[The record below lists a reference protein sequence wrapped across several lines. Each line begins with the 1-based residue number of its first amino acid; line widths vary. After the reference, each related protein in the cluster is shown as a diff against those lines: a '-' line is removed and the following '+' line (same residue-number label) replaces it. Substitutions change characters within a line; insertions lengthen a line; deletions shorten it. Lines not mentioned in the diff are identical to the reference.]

1 MTSSLLKTTLHNT
14 VAEGLYR
21 EIANRTSR
29 YYYYLGKALSWSDE
43 EFPPTP
49 TDSYEYE
56 LSVRNDIIATK
67 EISPS
72 DVSFVVARYDWEYG
86 TVYDMYDD
94 QYSDQV
100 LGIDLISGGSGYTI
114 APTVTITGG
123 GGTGATAVATVNLA
137 GNVTGITMTNKGSG
151 YVSKPTVTL
160 TGPYGSGAAASA
172 IVNIAPSGAQK
183 LEDCVYYVVT
193 DEYNVYKCLDNN
205 NNAESTYKPFGTTPE
220 PITLSDGYVWKFM
233 YTIPIALRNKFL
245 TAALMPISNS
255 LRSQFYSNGKILKIS
270 IANQG
275 SGYTYAN
282 ATIVGDGTASNEQLY
297 ITSIDLL
304 TPGTGFSSATVA
316 IEPPV
321 SSISAWVSGGSTILN
336 QYIGSGANVYK
347 VTVAGNLGNTAPTH
361 RTGSVVSGTTTL
373 QFVGATAQAEATVSD
388 GEITSITLLGSVR
401 RIAIVN
407 NGSGYTSAP
416 TVVIGTQWT
425 ATTAYTLNQQIFYG
439 DNLYTVTT
447 AGTSGS
453 VAPTHTS
460 GSASNG
466 TSTLKYAGIKAKAYS
481 VINTSGD
488 VIKVVVY
495 DEGTGYRTTPAI
507 SFTGGGG
514 SSATATA
521 TLRYGYGYSTI
532 PDVSFTGGSG
542 ASAAIL
548 TLPTTATLNPIIDN
562 GSVVDVQ
569 VEDAGEGYTYAN
581 INITGDGEG
590 ASVLADLSVG
600 DVNTLQANVEL
611 LTVDGAIS
619 AIQVVS
625 GGYGYGSASVTINGD
640 GIGAT
645 ATATIVNGKVTK
657 INITNYGSGYRWATA
672 TINGNGNGATAR
684 VIISP
689 FGGHSKDAIN
699 ELFARTLMFYS
710 TVSSETNQGFV
721 VNNDYRQFGIIKN
734 PFVYNEPSYFTEVYG
749 TGCWAVGATISTPSN
764 FPDDSIVYRQGDSAR
779 FRIVTIETYGAL
791 LQSIDNAVL
800 ANNDVLANIA
810 GNNFTC
816 KTVTPPDFDKYSGDL
831 MYIDNR
837 KGFTPTTQETISFR
851 TVIRF

>member
-43 EFPPTP
+43 ELPPSP

-100 LGIDLISGGSGYTI
+100 LGIDLISGGTGYTI

-137 GNVTGITMTNKGSG
+137 GNVTGIAMTNKGSG
-151 YVSKPTVTL
+151 YVSQPTVTL
-160 TGPYGSGAAASA
+160 SGPYGSGAAASA

-183 LEDCVYYVVT
+183 LEDCVYYVLT
-193 DEYNVYKCLDNN
+193 DEFNVYKCLDNN
-205 NNAESTYKPFGTTPE
+205 NNAQSIYKPYGTNPE

-245 TAALMPISNS
+245 TSALMPISNS

-275 SGYTYAN
+275 SGYTYAT
-282 ATIVGDGTASNEQLY
+282 ATITGDGTATNEQMY
-297 ITSIDLL
+297 ITSVDVL
-304 TPGTGFSSATVA
+304 TGGSGFTTATVT
-316 IEPPV
+316 IEPPFT
-321 SSISAWVSGGSTILN
+321 SINTWASGGSTILN
-336 QYIGSGANVYK
+336 QYIGYGVNVYK
-347 VTVAGNLGNTAPTH
+347 VTVAGNLGTTAPTH
-361 RTGSVVSGTTTL
+361 RSGSASNGTTTL
-373 QFVGATAQAEATVSD
+373 QFVGATAQAEGTVS
-388 GEITSITLLGSVR
+388 GGALTGVTLIGNVR
-401 RIAIVN
+401 RISVVL
-407 NGSGYTSAP
+407 NGTGYTSAP
-416 TVVIGTQWT
+416 TVVIGNQWT
-425 ATTAYTLNQQIFYG
+425 ATTAYTVNQQIFYG

-447 AGTSGS
+447 AGTTGS

-466 TSTLKYAGIKAKAYS
+466 TATLKYAGIKAKAYS
-481 VINTSGD
+481 VINTTGD

-495 DEGTGYRTTPAI
+495 DEGTGYRTAPPVT
-507 SFTGGGG
+507 FTGGGG
-514 SSATATA
+514 TGATATS
-521 TLRYGYGYSTI
+521 TLRYGSGYSSI
-532 PDVSFTGGSG
+532 PNVVITGGVG
-542 ASAAIL
+542 ATAAVL
-548 TLPTTATLNPIIDN
+548 TTATTATLNPIIDN
-562 GSVVDVQ
+562 GAVVDVQ
-569 VEDAGEGYTYAN
+569 VEDPGEGYTYAN
-581 INITGDGEG
+581 IAITGNGTG
-590 ASVLADLSVG
+590 ALVTADLSVG

-619 AIQVVS
+619 AIEVVS
-625 GGYGYGSASVTINGD
+625 GGYGYGAATVAIDGD
-640 GIGAT
+640 GTGAT
-645 ATATIVNGKVTK
+645 ATATIVNGRITK

-672 TINGNGNGATAR
+672 TINGTGNGASAR

-699 ELFARTLMFYS
+699 ELFARTLMFYN
-710 TVSSETNQGFV
+710 TVSSETNQGFA

-734 PFVYNEPSYFTEVYG
+734 PFVYGQSSYFTEVYG

-764 FPDDSIVYRQGDSAR
+764 FPDDSIVYRQGDLAK
-779 FRIVTIETYGAL
+779 FRIVTVETYGAL

-800 ANNDVLANIA
+800 QNNDVLANA
-810 GNNFTC
+810 SGNNFTC

-831 MYIDNR
+831 LYIDNR

>member
-14 VAEGLYR
+14 IAEGLYR
-21 EIANRTSR
+21 EISNRTSR

-43 EFPPTP
+43 ELPPTP

-72 DVSFVVARYDWEYG
+72 DVSFVVARHDWEYG
-86 TVYDMYDD
+86 KVYDMYDD

-100 LGIDLISGGSGYTI
+100 LGIDLISGGTGYTI

-123 GGTGATAVATVNLA
+123 GGEGATAVATVNLA
-137 GNVTGITMTNKGSG
+137 GNVTGIAMTNKGSG
-151 YVSKPTVTL
+151 YVSQPTVTL
-160 TGPYGSGAAASA
+160 SGPYGTGASASA

-183 LEDCVYYVVT
+183 LEECVYYVLT

-205 NNAESTYKPFGTTPE
+205 NNAQSIYKPYGTTPE

-255 LRSQFYSNGKILKIS
+255 LRSQFYASGKILKIS

-275 SGYTYAN
+275 TGYTYAN
-282 ATIVGDGTASNEQLY
+282 ATITGDGTASDEQLY
-297 ITSIDLL
+297 ITSVDVL
-304 TPGTGFSSATVA
+304 TGGSGFTNATVTFQPPFSSV
-316 IEPPV
+316 
-321 SSISAWVSGGSTILN
+321 SAWASGGSTILN
-336 QYIGSGANVYK
+336 QYIGSGANIYK
-347 VTVAGNLGNTAPTH
+347 VTVPGNLGATPPTH
-361 RTGSVVSGTTTL
+361 RSGSASNGTTTL
-373 QFVGATAQAEATVSD
+373 AFAGSTVQAEGIVS
-388 GEITSITLLGSVR
+388 GGSLSSIVMLGNVR
-401 RIAIVN
+401 RINVVL

-416 TVVIGTQWT
+416 TVVIGTQWS

-447 AGTSGS
+447 AGTTGS

-466 TSTLKYAGIKAKAYS
+466 TATLNYAGFKAKAYS
-481 VINTSGD
+481 VINTNGD
-488 VIKVVVY
+488 VTKVVVY
-495 DEGTGYRTTPAI
+495 DQGSGYRTAPAI

-514 SSATATA
+514 SGATATSI
-521 TLRYGYGYSTI
+521 LRYGYGYSTI
-532 PDVSFTGGSG
+532 PTITITGGSG
-542 ASAAIL
+542 ATAIAQ
-548 TLPTTATLNPIIDN
+548 TTSTSATLNPIIDN

-569 VEDAGEGYTYAN
+569 VEDAGEGYTFAN
-581 INITGDGEG
+581 IAITGDGTG
-590 ASVLADLSVG
+590 AAVTADLSVG

-619 AIQVVS
+619 AVEVVS
-625 GGYGYGSASVTINGD
+625 GGYGYGSATVTINGD
-640 GIGAT
+640 GTGAT
-645 ATATIVNGKVTK
+645 ATAVITNGRVTK
-657 INITNYGSGYRWATA
+657 INVTNYGSGYRWATA
-672 TINGNGNGATAR
+672 TITGNGNGASAR
-684 VIISP
+684 VIMSP

-699 ELFARTLMFYS
+699 ELFARTLMFYN
-710 TVSSETNQGFV
+710 TISSETNQGFV

-734 PFVYNEPSYFTEVYG
+734 PFVYGESSYFTEVFG

-764 FPDDSIVYRQGDSAR
+764 FPDDSILYRQGDLAK
-779 FRIVTIETYGAL
+779 FRVVTIETYGAL

-800 ANNDVLANIA
+800 QNNDVLANA
-810 GNNFTC
+810 SGNNFTC

-837 KGFTPTTQETISFR
+837 KGFTPTAQETISFR